1 MNSLD
6 RANNSGTEIVYYN
19 NNNNNNPKKKNVW
32 LNHGKN

>member
-19 NNNNNNPKKKNVW
+19 NNNNNPKKKNVW

>member
-19 NNNNNNPKKKNVW
+19 NNDNTNPKKKKF
-32 LNHGKN
+32 G

>member
-19 NNNNNNPKKKNVW
+19 NNNPKKKCLVKSW
-32 LNHGKN
+32 